1 MAISAQVEGSSV
13 GMPSEDDDGVKTDVL
28 ELAAGALF
36 IASLKMLAKSE
47 DPATSPDELL
57 EDDVLLE
64 VELLTPVTVLKRSIA
79 HYSTK
84 TLLDLLEVLH
94 VSCQSEPLI

>member
-13 GMPSEDDDGVKTDVL
+13 GMPSEDDDGVKKVVA

-36 IASLKMLAKSE
+36 IASLKMLAKAI
-47 DPATSPDELL
+47 DPATSPEELL
-57 EDDVLLE
+57 EDDALLE

-84 TLLDLLEVLH
+84 TLLNLVEALH
-94 VSCQSEPLI
+94 VSCHSEPLI